1 MADGE
6 KVAAGGKLHHY
17 ITSER
22 QRGVRV
28 GIILTGNS
36 VTPFHTISYEPNA
49 RTFCFLLAYLL
60 CCSVLHFLHC
70 VVLFL
75 VNPVASISFKYL

>member
-36 VTPFHTISYEPNA
+36 VAPFHTISYEPNA
-49 RTFCFLLAYLL
+49 RTFCFLLIFSAAQSYIF
-60 CCSVLHFLHC
+60 CTVSYYF
-70 VVLFL
+70 
-75 VNPVASISFKYL
+75 